1 MKLQDILEK
10 VDQQSKKRVAV
21 AQAADKEVLT
31 AVKHAIEHDLANF
44 LLVGEESEIQRIA
57 EAVELDLSDKRI
69 ELKHVSDQSLTATEA
84 VKSVSEGYAD
94 VVMKGQIDTKLVLK
108 AVLNKDYGLRAGKV
122 LSHVAVFEVP
132 NRERFVLLTDSGMN
146 ITPTLEEKAQI
157 ISNAVEVANGLGIEL
172 PKVAPLAA
180 VEVVNPTMPATVD
193 AAALTQ
199 MQKRGQIKG
208 CIVDGPLAFDNAVS
222 IEAANQKGIQS
233 EVAGQADIL
242 LVPAIEVANALYKS
256 FVYFAGAKV
265 AGVISGAKAPI
276 VLTSRSDTAE
286 SKLYSLAL
294 ALLTSKEN

>member
-1 MKLQDILEK
+1 MKLQDILGK
-10 VDQQSKKRVAV
+10 VDQKSKKRVAV

-31 AVKHAIEHDLANF
+31 AVKHAIEYDLANF
-44 LLVGEESEIQRIA
+44 FLVGDESEIQQIA
-57 EAVELDLSDKRI
+57 EVVELDLSDGRI
-69 ELKHVSDQSLTATEA
+69 ELKHVPDQSLTATEA
-84 VKSVSEGYAD
+84 VKSVSEGYSD
-94 VVMKGQIDTKLVLK
+94 VVMKGQVDTKIVLK
-108 AVLNKDYGLRAGKV
+108 AVLNKEYGLRAGKV
-122 LSHVAVFEVP
+122 LSHVAVFEIP
-132 NRERFVLLTDSGMN
+132 NRDKFVLLTDSGMN

-157 ISNAVEVANGLGIEL
+157 ISNSVKVANGLGIKM

-199 MQKRGQIKG
+199 MQKRGQIKD

-222 IEAANQKGIQS
+222 FEAASQKGIQS
-233 EVAGQADIL
+233 DVAGQADIL

-294 ALLTSKEN
+294 ALLTSEEK

>member
-1 MKLQDILEK
+1 MKLQDILKK
-10 VDQQSKKRVAV
+10 VDRKSKKRVAV

-31 AVKHAIEHDLANF
+31 AVKHALEYDLANF
-44 LLVGEESEIQRIA
+44 LLVGDENEIQQVA
-57 EAVELDLSDKRI
+57 EIVGVDLSDGRI
-69 ELKHVSDQSLTATEA
+69 ELKHVPEQSLTATEA
-84 VKSVSEGYAD
+84 VKSVSEGYSD
-94 VVMKGQIDTKLVLK
+94 VVMKGQIDTKIVLK
-108 AVLNKDYGLRAGKV
+108 AVLNKEYGLRDGKV

-132 NRERFVLLTDSGMN
+132 NRDKFILLTDSGMN

-157 ISNAVEVANGLGIEL
+157 ISNSVKVAEGLGINM

-180 VEVVNPTMPATVD
+180 VEVVNPTMPATID
-193 AAALTQ
+193 AASLTQ
-199 MQKRGQIKG
+199 MQKRGQIKD

-222 IEAANQKGIQS
+222 FEAASQKGIQS
-233 EVAGQADIL
+233 DVAGQADIL

-294 ALLTSKEN
+294 ALLTSEEK